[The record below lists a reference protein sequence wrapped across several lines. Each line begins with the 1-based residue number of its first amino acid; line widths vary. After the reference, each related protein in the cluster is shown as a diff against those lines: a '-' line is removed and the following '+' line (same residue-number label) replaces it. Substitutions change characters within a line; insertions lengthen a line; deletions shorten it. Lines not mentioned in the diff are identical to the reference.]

1 MGYWKLVDAADGW
14 DTHKDKYEWVEE
26 VEEKN
31 SWGNKTGRTI
41 DKPTGQYSY
50 RRPWYERKKSDW

>member
-26 VEEKN
+26 VEEKDRY
-31 SWGNKTGRTI
+31 GYKTGGMIFNPPSTKYI
-41 DKPTGQYSY
+41 IAGIILMQ
-50 RRPWYERKKSDW
+50 